1 MFSIAKATSIGSTS
15 PGNEGVGR
23 ASFRQMSVD
32 INSNWQPRFGRG
44 RIVQTLVGSRS
55 QEILNAQLDRLST
68 HGLLKSEGVA
78 YLNQL
83 LRELQDVGMLVSS
96 GGQYPM
102 VTLTRRGDEVMKG
115 RDDYELRWPQR
126 SRADKSTARK
136 ARAKEASL
144 EEMLPV
150 DAEILERLRKLRL
163 DLAREQ
169 GNVPAYVIFPD
180 ETLRAFARL
189 KPASVEAGRKIRG
202 VGEVK
207 ARKYLPAFIEAI
219 KPSSLETR
227 NKSK

>member
-1 MFSIAKATSIGSTS
+1 M
-15 PGNEGVGR
+15 
-23 ASFRQMSVD
+23 
-32 INSNWQPRFGRG
+32 
-44 RIVQTLVGSRS
+44 
-55 QEILNAQLDRLST
+55 NAQLDRLTT

-83 LRELQDVGMLVSS
+83 MRELQDAGMLISS

-115 RDDYELRWPQR
+115 NVDYQLRWPQR
-126 SRADKSTARK
+126 SSSERSAARK
-136 ARAKEASL
+136 TRTKEAAL

-150 DAEILERLRKLRL
+150 DIDILERLKKLRL

-169 GNVPAYVIFPD
+169 GNVPAYIIFPD

-189 KPASVEAGRKIRG
+189 KPASVEAGRQIRG

-207 ARKYLPAFIEAI
+207 ARRYLPAFIEAI
-219 KPSSLETR
+219 NQS
-227 NKSK
+227 